1 MSQPLDDLASF
12 IPPGWQGKL
21 PPCLIQ
27 VNAEG
32 ELSHHGAPLIHPGIL
47 ELIYQSVHL
56 EDGVY
61 LLRVGQQSCQLEVED
76 TFFVVR
82 GAQAHGGQVLLTL
95 NDGSSE
101 PLDPASLWI
110 GPQEVLYCR
119 VKAGAFPA
127 RFLRQA
133 YYQIAQLIVEDG
145 DGFALALG
153 GQRYPL
159 GAARGG
165 RPRHNR

>member
-1 MSQPLDDLASF
+1 MSEPLDELSSF

-27 VNAEG
+27 VNAQG
-32 ELSHHGAPLIHPGIL
+32 ELSHQGAPMIHPGIL
-47 ELIYQSVHL
+47 ELIYQSVHF

-61 LLRVGQQSCQLEVED
+61 LLGIGKQSCQLEVED

-82 GAQAHGGQVLLTL
+82 GAQVTDGQAVITLSDGG
-95 NDGSSE
+95 SE

-133 YYQIAQLIVEDG
+133 YYQIARLIEEEG

-153 GQRYPL
+153 GRRYPL
-159 GAARGG
+159 AQ
-165 RPRHNR
+165 P